1 MTLSHVP
8 STKKRINRIY
18 QFEHWP
24 ASIKTTIEWFSFLDI
39 MKYTGNDIKIYSANI
54 IIIEDIFNV

>member
-1 MTLSHVP
+1 MYPLL
-8 STKKRINRIY
+8 KIINHIDD
-18 QFEHWP
+18 FEHWP

-54 IIIEDIFNV
+54 IIIENVFNV